1 MTDNLETTTEAPV
14 KRGRG
19 RPKKVVVEATPEL
32 LTEVPP
38 VTEESELLTP
48 PVTEES
54 ELLTEVPPVTEES
67 ELLTEVPPVIED
79 DSDLLTEVPPADV
92 LFETPAT
99 PPAPMTPIV
108 DPTPPAAPE
117 EKKKDPS
124 STHYTA
130 AQIKKLRSAYSRR
143 TLQTRFG
150 ITW

>member
-67 ELLTEVPPVIED
+67 ELLTEVPP
-79 DSDLLTEVPPADV
+79 ADV